1 MRENSRFVR
10 RLMVRITAKLE
21 KQLQA
26 EAARRGL
33 SVANLVRD
41 ILEQALGEEAAGL
54 AAKEGR
60 EALEE
65 AIKRAIKPEI
75 NRLAKLIYRA
85 GHAAAAAMYLN
96 TQAIADM
103 GKHDAVE
110 MYHMARK
117 KAANYF
123 RENFEE
129 EDEV

>member
-1 MRENSRFVR
+1 MKENSRFVK
-10 RLMVRITAKLE
+10 RLMVRIPEKLE
-21 KQLQA
+21 RRLRA
-26 EAARRGL
+26 EATRRGL

-41 ILEQALGEEAAGL
+41 ILEQALSEEAAGL
-54 AAKEGR
+54 AAREGR

-65 AIKRAIKPEI
+65 VVRKAIKPEMD
-75 NRLAKLIYRA
+75 RLAKLISRA

-117 KAANYF
+117 KAATYF
-123 RENFEE
+123 RVDDQ
-129 EDEV
+129 DE

>member
-1 MRENSRFVR
+1 MAKNSKFNRQLLVRLTEELER
-10 RLMVRITAKLE
+10 RLR
-21 KQLQA
+21 A

-41 ILEQALGEEAAGL
+41 MLEQALSEEAAGL
-54 AAKEGR
+54 AAREGK
-60 EALEE
+60 EALEKV
-65 AIKRAIKPEI
+65 IKKAIKPEMD
-75 NRLAKLIYRA
+75 RLAKLIYRA

-117 KAANYF
+117 KAATYF
-123 RENFEE
+123 RVDDQ
-129 EDEV
+129 DE